1 MGNGDADWCATP
13 GVLQTRIYY
22 YGKDGRFL
30 PMENGEAQSPAAA
43 AGQPQLL
50 LCFGKGG
57 DGQWAMEKYLP
68 YLLPGMRI
76 LVHIYLPIGG
86 R

>member
-1 MGNGDADWCATP
+1 MQTGVPTP
-13 GVLQTRIYY
+13 GELQTRIYWA
-22 YGKDGRFL
+22 GKDGRFL
-30 PMENGEAQSPAAA
+30 PMENGEAQHLLQLRV
-43 AGQPQLL
+43 QPQLL

-68 YLLPGMRI
+68 YLLPGTRI